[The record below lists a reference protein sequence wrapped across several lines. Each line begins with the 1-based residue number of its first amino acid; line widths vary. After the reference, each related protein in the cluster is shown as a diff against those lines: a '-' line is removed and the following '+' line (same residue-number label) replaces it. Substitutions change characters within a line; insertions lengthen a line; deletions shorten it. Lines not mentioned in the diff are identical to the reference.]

1 MDKNLHGRA
10 WLRQPWAPRRPF
22 TLRLREVTVLVN
34 ILSLMEAS
42 ITYQNFKRSISVI
55 EIYPFRG
62 PSNLNRRAEGGKIL
76 LVSITDG
83 R

>member
-34 ILSLMEAS
+34 ILSLVLVAADVECVHMATIHAGLNIS
-42 ITYQNFKRSISVI
+42 VVRSIRYTHAMIHV
-55 EIYPFRG
+55 
-62 PSNLNRRAEGGKIL
+62 NKI
-76 LVSITDG
+76 VVTRS
-83 R
+83 